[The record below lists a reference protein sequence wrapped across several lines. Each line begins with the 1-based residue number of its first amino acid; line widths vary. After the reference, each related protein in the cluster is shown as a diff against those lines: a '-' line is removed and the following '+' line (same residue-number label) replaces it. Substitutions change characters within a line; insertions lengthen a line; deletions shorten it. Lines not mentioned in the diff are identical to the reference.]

1 MFKTYIQESTMVH
14 NGIFEKGRC
23 VQNLPIITAVGSHT
37 AIKIGINVKYTE
49 VDGNKKVDSSD
60 HQIVI
65 VQFDV
70 EYFHSNANYNRNLCA
85 KFCQFL

>member
-1 MFKTYIQESTMVH
+1 MVH
-14 NGIFEKGRC
+14 NGIFEKGQC

-60 HQIVI
+60 HQIVS
-65 VQFDV
+65 VQFDL
-70 EYFHSNANYNRNLCA
+70 EYLNDLKRMLEEMIHFMILIL
-85 KFCQFL
+85 KLFF